1 MPLCPPDPRRCPRLS
16 YACETNGACRAF
28 GRIGVEP
35 TAVTRRRVALGF
47 AGLGVV
53 ALALNIYA
61 ACALSSVDSVIKN
74 TAWAVGRIRGPVH
87 GHIGT
92 GRHAYFGLSA
102 VVAFRHTGPGATSSA
117 EEVKW
122 SHIDC
127 EEFTVPR
134 DDDADLERRSS
145 DVSRCK
151 RCKRRVR
158 GMATT
163 VIVSAVTTLGTIRF
177 SLRRA
182 TVEGDARF
190 WKFLGIAVG
199 CISFG
204 TAIGPLLAFR
214 QHCTRSATE
223 GIHMRNGPGFICL
236 SIAVCLK
243 GLSVLMHL
251 WLRVPDVS
259 DDGDKAPR
267 DDEEGPEESK
277 DGGGEG
283 SK

>member
-1 MPLCPPDPRRCPRLS
+1 
-16 YACETNGACRAF
+16 
-28 GRIGVEP
+28 
-35 TAVTRRRVALGF
+35 
-47 AGLGVV
+47 
-53 ALALNIYA
+53 
-61 ACALSSVDSVIKN
+61 
-74 TAWAVGRIRGPVH
+74 
-87 GHIGT
+87 
-92 GRHAYFGLSA
+92 
-102 VVAFRHTGPGATSSA
+102 
-117 EEVKW
+117 
-122 SHIDC
+122 
-127 EEFTVPR
+127 
-134 DDDADLERRSS
+134 
-145 DVSRCK
+145 
-151 RCKRRVR
+151 
-158 GMATT
+158 MATT

-214 QHCTRSATE
+214 QHCTRSATD

-251 WLRVPDVS
+251 WLRVPDVDDA
-259 DDGDKAPR
+259 DDGKAP
-267 DDEEGPEESK
+267 DEEESK
-277 DGGGEG
+277 DGGVDE